1 MHLFGICNILTTFAQ
16 NSSKMEKERT
26 VIHLEINGEHHY
38 YGSVANMYEFYTSEE
53 LGITYAS
60 LRNYGLSVER
70 PYQNKK
76 CIIRKGVL
84 LSKSGGR
91 GIRKSE
97 QVE

>member
-1 MHLFGICNILTTFAQ
+1 MHLFGLCNILTTFAQ

-60 LRNYGLSVER
+60 LRNYGLTSEH

>member
-1 MHLFGICNILTTFAQ
+1 
-16 NSSKMEKERT
+16 MEKERT
-26 VIHLEINGEHHY
+26 VIHLEINGQHHY
-38 YGSVANMYEFYTSEE
+38 YCSVAKTYEIYTSEE
-53 LGITYAS
+53 LVITYAS
-60 LRNYGLSVER
+60 LRNFGLSNEH
-70 PYQNKK
+70 PYKNKK

>member
-1 MHLFGICNILTTFAQ
+1 MHLFGICNILNNFAQ

-60 LRNYGLSVER
+60 LRNYGLTSEH